1 MQCADDRL
9 VMFNS
14 SCYLFVS
21 YPEVT
26 WSTAQQIC
34 KGMRAHLAS
43 VQSPEEERFVTSNIR
58 RTAEYRTSAVYW
70 LGSRMSPENGTYQW
84 LDGTTMSYTAW
95 LPGQN
100 PTEQNHSQQQQQQ
113 RELLVKYETPMC
125 LGIQWTSSPT
135 PMLPSGLYW
144 RSKRC
149 SAVGG
154 YVCKRRN
161 QISGSE
167 LNFNRTVNG
176 TEGRLTS
183 PNYPGNYYSNLD
195 FLVKII
201 GPERTRL
208 IIQFSKLDLEPQ
220 LECLYDYIEL
230 RSVIRGNA
238 DALNDAMKWCGNHD
252 TDMERFDFVSETNE
266 AELQFHSD
274 YSISGSGFSVTWH
287 AVDVSSCPLQTLTA
301 REGVVTSPNYPHFLL
316 ARLDCAITILA
327 PAGKRIWLE
336 ITDYDMDGSGWYELG
351 QTQPMDQARASEAV
365 LELDLGGSSTVFRP
379 FQVSGQLTDGAF
391 VSTGE
396 RLQVRL
402 RTADRPLGA
411 GFRAQYKTVNGIQ
424 EERIIDLGNVSSG
437 SLLHLNYPNP
447 PPTHIDFLQHLI
459 APLGHIILLELY
471 NMKFSEHGCRRNEAS
486 IDVLDNYADSNGTS
500 WHLCYSGAAGDESI
514 EADGSV
520 LVASA
525 APLAIT
531 SYLNTLHVRQ
541 RSRTLGIP
549 LNGSVRVR
557 TDVNYKIKL
566 LRQEESVVES
576 CSPNPCQNMG
586 KCMTNGGRKFCQCVG
601 HFTGI

>member
-1 MQCADDRL
+1 
-9 VMFNS
+9 
-14 SCYLFVS
+14 
-21 YPEVT
+21 
-26 WSTAQQIC
+26 
-34 KGMRAHLAS
+34 MRAQLAS
-43 VQSPEEERFVTSNIR
+43 VISPEEERFVTTNIR

-70 LGSRMSPENGTYQW
+70 LGSRMSPEYGTYEW
-84 LDGTTMSYTAW
+84 LDGSTMAYTAW
-95 LPGQN
+95 LPGHN
-100 PTEQNHSQQQQQQ
+100 PIELQQRQ
-113 RELLVKYETPMC
+113 RELAVKYETAMC

-149 SAVGG
+149 TAVGG

-230 RSVIRGNA
+230 RSVIRGNT
-238 DALNDAMKWCGNHD
+238 DALDDAVKWCGNHD

-266 AELQFHSD
+266 AELRFHSD

-327 PAGKRIWLE
+327 PAGKRVWLE

-351 QTQPMDQARASEAV
+351 QTRSTDRARSTEAV

-379 FQVSGQLTDGAF
+379 FQVPGQLTDGAF
-391 VSTGE
+391 VSTSE

-424 EERIIDLGNVSSG
+424 EERIIDLINVSSG
-437 SLLHLNYPNP
+437 TLTHLNYPNP
-447 PPTHIDFLQHLI
+447 SPMHIDFLQHLI

-471 NMKFSEHGCRRNEAS
+471 NMKFSEHGCRRDEGS
-486 IDVLDNYADSNGTS
+486 IDVVDNYADSNGTS
-500 WHLCYSGAAGDESI
+500 WHLCHNGADDRGTEGD
-514 EADGSV
+514 V
-520 LVASA
+520 LIAP

-531 SYLNTLHVRQ
+531 SYLNTLHIRQ
-541 RSRTLGIP
+541 RSGTVGIP
-549 LNGSVRVR
+549 LNGSLRVR

-576 CSPNPCQNMG
+576 CTPNPCLNMG
-586 KCMTNGGRKFCQCVG
+586 KCITNGGRKFCQCVG
-601 HFTGI
+601 HFTGSIYKCCFSCCCLY